1 MIRLGD
7 EELERAVE
15 QLRTLGSKLGR
26 AESSYE
32 KLVAQQKQIRAR
44 KFLETKGQAG
54 LTVKDR
60 EAMAENDPEV
70 TIFTEMIAEQKEKY
84 ITLRY
89 EIASVT
95 ESCNLFRTR
104 SANIRG
110 EKKLYGELG

>member
-15 QLRTLGSKLGR
+15 KLRTLGAELGK

-32 KLVAQQKQIRAR
+32 RLVAKQKQLKAR
-44 KFLETKGQAG
+44 KFLETKGTAG
-54 LTVKDR
+54 LTVRDR
-60 EAMAENDPEV
+60 EAMSEDDNEV
-70 TIFTEMIAEQKEKY
+70 TIFTDMIAEQKERY

>member
-15 QLRTLGSKLGR
+15 KLRTLGAELGK
-26 AESSYE
+26 AEASYE
-32 KLVAQQKQIRAR
+32 RLVAKQKQLKAR
-44 KFLETKGQAG
+44 KFLETKGQTG
-54 LTVKDR
+54 LTVRDR
-60 EAMAENDPEV
+60 EAMSEDDNEV
-70 TIFTEMIAEQKEKY
+70 TIFTDMIAEQKEKY